1 LQFVG
6 DFLDYHGLYTIVATL
21 RSPLLTKSVPIRFI
35 VDTGARHTIISI
47 PDAQKMG
54 IEYNELQISSIPIK
68 GIGGES
74 EAYILRECKLLFTD
88 IATDKMYPED
98 LGYALTLSPF
108 IEDEKKKA
116 IIMSIPSLLGIDILQ
131 KYSIQFSS
139 MSVILEP

>member
-1 LQFVG
+1 MQFVG

-21 RSPLLTKSVPIRFI
+21 RFPRLAKSVPIRFI

-54 IEYNELQISSIPIK
+54 IEYDELQISSIPIK

-98 LGYALTLSPF
+98 LDYALTLSPF
-108 IEDEKKKA
+108 IEDKKRRR
-116 IIMSIPSLLGIDILQ
+116 
-131 KYSIQFSS
+131 
-139 MSVILEP
+139 